1 MSLENFQHRLEKLS
15 LLEALM
21 GEVELSAL
29 LYTGLATSDDVFK
42 VT

>member
-21 GEVELSAL
+21 EVELSAL

-42 VT
+42 VP